1 MEQIFKEASEIIPLP
16 TEELVKP
23 EKQKQIQMIQTQLE
37 ELRAKNPNLFSAA
50 ENVLLQIID
59 RLPINKINK

>member
-1 MEQIFKEASEIIPLP
+1 
-16 TEELVKP
+16 
-23 EKQKQIQMIQTQLE
+23 MIQTQLE